1 MRFILSAHSSDAPN
15 ETKTLASTN
24 NLLCV
29 ICRGCSL
36 TLSEDICK
44 GAETESSSVQPFGKD
59 RWAEAADGL
68 CECVCVGGGACVSMH
83 TCECV
88 CLCVCQ

>member
-15 ETKTLASTN
+15 KTKTLASTN

-36 TLSEDICK
+36 TLSEGIGK

-59 RWAEAADGL
+59 RWAEAADGT
-68 CECVCVGGGACVSMH
+68 CECVCGAGVSMH